1 MIQRVVPYYIVLSES
16 INEMLLKDALSVL
29 KRVPLKER
37 IEEYTNKDSL
47 IQFDKFMDV
56 IKTMPQAAKALTSDH
71 LEAIKMKYID
81 IKLPMR
87 ALTKSIS
94 SIVSIQANRLMEDVE
109 NADSMEN

>member
-1 MIQRVVPYYIVLSES
+1 MIQRVVPYYFVLSES
-16 INEMLLKDALSVL
+16 INAILLKDALSVL

-81 IKLPMR
+81 MGLKEKGTTLC
-87 ALTKSIS
+87 A
-94 SIVSIQANRLMEDVE
+94 
-109 NADSMEN
+109 